1 LLEIK
6 DPKISKPERTVAR
19 NPNPIRNGERKN
31 YDAVDI
37 DIIEQ
42 ELN

>member
-1 LLEIK
+1 LLEIT

-19 NPNPIRNGERKN
+19 NPNPIRNEERKKT
-31 YDAVDI
+31 DAVDI
-37 DIIEQ
+37 DIIGQ